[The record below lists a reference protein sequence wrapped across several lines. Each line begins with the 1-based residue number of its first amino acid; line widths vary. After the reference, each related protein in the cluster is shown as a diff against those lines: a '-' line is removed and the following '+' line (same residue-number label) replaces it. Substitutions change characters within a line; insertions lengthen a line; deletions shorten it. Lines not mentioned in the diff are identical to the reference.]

1 MANNDLIG
9 DDDDGTI
16 SPYAEPVNLE
26 TRPLQNNNDKNE
38 NESQEPFEEEDSNQ
52 VTDEVLPVYTQEE
65 QNIRLSVL
73 QQQDDSEEEERPCQ
87 QPADGFHVAVSGEDL
102 DLQNVASTMFAQMHK
117 QSTLTDDTS
126 LEQQA
131 HMAAQPQHI
140 QPVMTEDME
149 VTDHSNVL
157 VQEGLSDDF
166 EVLTMDTIA
175 INHQNEDMKIQRES
189 GTAQGDEE
197 AGEDQWQNQYMESEN
212 YVHGEQKQEQIQY

>member
-1 MANNDLIG
+1 
-9 DDDDGTI
+9 
-16 SPYAEPVNLE
+16 
-26 TRPLQNNNDKNE
+26 
-38 NESQEPFEEEDSNQ
+38 
-52 VTDEVLPVYTQEE
+52 
-65 QNIRLSVL
+65 
-73 QQQDDSEEEERPCQ
+73 
-87 QPADGFHVAVSGEDL
+87 
-102 DLQNVASTMFAQMHK
+102 MFAQMHK

-157 VQEGLSDDF
+157 VQEGLSDEF

-189 GTAQGDEE
+189 GRAQGDEE
-197 AGEDQWQNQYMESEN
+197 AGEDQW
-212 YVHGEQKQEQIQY
+212 